1 MLSGL
6 LKFVLGFLLAI
17 AVLLGSGITIAIY
30 FINRTAI
37 TPEKPMFANDN
48 PDPKP
53 NLPKVTPKKVV
64 KVKPKPTAKPTP
76 TPELVR
82 ESPTPLPAGSYTAVV
97 TWPQGLSVRDKP
109 AFEGQAIGGVAGNQK
124 VIILETSQDGE
135 WQKIRIPD
143 TNQEGWVKAGNTEKS
158 N

>member
-6 LKFVLGFLLAI
+6 LKFVLGFFLAI
-17 AVLLGSGITIAIY
+17 AVLLGSGMTIAIY

-64 KVKPKPTAKPTP
+64 KVKPKPTA
-76 TPELVR
+76 TPELNR
-82 ESPTPLPAGSYTAVV
+82 ESPTALPPGSYTAVV
-97 TWPQGLSVRDKP
+97 TWSQGLSVRDKP

-124 VIILETSQDGE
+124 VIILETSQDGK

-143 TNQEGWVKAGNTEKS
+143 TDQEGWVKAGNTEKS

>member
-17 AVLLGSGITIAIY
+17 AVLLGSGMTIAIY

-37 TPEKPMFANDN
+37 APEKPMFANDN

-53 NLPKVTPKKVV
+53 NLPKVTPKQVV
-64 KVKPKPTAKPTP
+64 KVKPKPTA
-76 TPELVR
+76 TPELNR
-82 ESPTPLPAGSYTAVV
+82 ESPTALPPGSYTAVV
-97 TWPQGLSVRDKP
+97 TWSQGLSVRDKP

-124 VIILETSQDGE
+124 VIILETSQDGK

-143 TNQEGWVKAGNTEKS
+143 TDQEGWVKAGNTEKS

>member
-6 LKFVLGFLLAI
+6 LKFVLGFSLAI
-17 AVLLGSGITIAIY
+17 AVLLGSGMTIAIY

-64 KVKPKPTAKPTP
+64 KVKPKPTA
-76 TPELVR
+76 TPELNR
-82 ESPTPLPAGSYTAVV
+82 ESPTALPPGSYTAVV
-97 TWPQGLSVRDKP
+97 TWSQGLSVRDKP

-124 VIILETSQDGE
+124 VIILETSQDGK